1 MPNVDGK
8 KFPYTTAGKMA
19 AKKAATKPKSMIKK
33 RTPAEGKYSIS
44 NFQSNPSL

>member
-19 AKKAATKPKSMIKK
+19 AKKAAAKKKTATKPKSMIKK
-33 RTPAEGKYSIS
+33 RTPANGNYSRGY
-44 NFQSNPSL
+44 

>member
-19 AKKAATKPKSMIKK
+19 AKKAAAKKKTATKPKSMIKK
-33 RTPAEGKYSIS
+33 RTPAEGKYSRGY
-44 NFQSNPSL
+44 